1 MKKSPSRAPGAP
13 LTPLDVDRARLEF
26 VFDGVFAIAMTLL
39 VLELKVPELADTR
52 SVRELISG
60 LAHHGAAFFSYG
72 LSFAMLGILWY
83 NHQRQY
89 RFIRRVTPGIFIA
102 NLILMATAAAFPFCA
117 ALFGRYPLNGF
128 SVVLYLACLFVHMAA
143 SCAQWRLAERAG
155 ALSPDLEPARAAKF
169 RRGSLAGS
177 LALGFLALTYLVLA
191 LSRL

>member
-1 MKKSPSRAPGAP
+1 MKRSAPRGP
-13 LTPLDVDRARLEF
+13 GVTLVPLDVDRARLEF

-39 VLELKVPELADTR
+39 VLELKVPELADSR
-52 SVRELISG
+52 SVRELISELG
-60 LAHHGAAFFSYG
+60 HHGAAFFSYG

-89 RFIRRVTPGIFIA
+89 RFIRRVTLGIFIA

-117 ALFGRYPLNGF
+117 ALFGRYPLNGL

-143 SCAQWRLAERAG
+143 SCAQWHLAERAN

-177 LALGFLALTYLVLA
+177 LVLGFLALTYLVLA